1 MRAVQIHCLAGR
13 CHRKPRCA
21 AGLRPAGAIGNWLRE
36 NPDAQ
41 MVPRTFFFV
50 GKAAPAYRL
59 AKLIV
64 KFITNV
70 ANTIDDDPA
79 VRGRLKVVFLPEYNV
94 SLAERLIPAS
104 DIFNQISTAGYEASG
119 TSNMK
124 FMMNGALTV
133 GTRDGATIEMA
144 EEAGEENLFLFGLS
158 AEQVENSRA
167 WYNPHWHYEN
177 EPETRA
183 ALDLIFSDHFSRNE
197 PGLFAPLR
205 DTLLTQGDHSGGP
218 DLLLAGAGRAR
229 VTVYRSRRVGAQS
242 DSERSKFRE
251 VFERPYHCRIRSR
264 DLEGETMPSTLE
276 KRSAT
281 GQPKPG
287 TISPLA
293 GKPAPKEML
302 IDVARLEREYFA
314 RRPDVQDRNQ
324 LVSFGTSGH
333 RGSPLHGTF
342 TEAHILAI
350 TQAICDYRREQG
362 TDGPLYMGKDTHA
375 LSAPAQRTALEVLA
389 ANGVETIIQENDG
402 VTPTPVISRAIL
414 VYNGGRKA
422 HLADG
427 IVVTPSHNPPEDGGF
442 KYNPPNGG
450 PADTDVTRWVEDRAN
465 ELLRAGNVGV
475 KRIPFKKAI
484 QASTTDQEDFVLPY
498 VRDLKNVVDM
508 DAIRGANLKLG
519 VDPLGGAARSYWEPI
534 NSVYG
539 LDIVVVNPTI
549 DPTFSFMTVDHDGKI
564 RMDCSSP
571 YAMARLVGLK
581 DQYQVAFAN
590 DPDSDRH
597 GIVTPVAGLM
607 NPNHYLAVAIRY
619 LLTHRPQWGPGVVVG
634 KTLVSSSMIDRVVK
648 KLGRQLREVPV
659 GFKWFVPGLVDG
671 SYCFG
676 GEESAGASFLRLDG
690 TVWTTDKDG
699 PIMDL
704 LAAEI
709 TARTGKNPGEHY
721 REMTAEFG
729 TPYYTR
735 IDAPATPEQKAK
747 LQKLSPEA
755 VKESDLAGEPITA
768 KLTKAPGN
776 DASIGG
782 LKVVAESG
790 WFAARPSG
798 TENIYKIYA
807 ESFKGPAHLN
817 AIVSEAQEM
826 VNRALGA

>member
-1 MRAVQIHCLAGR
+1 M
-13 CHRKPRCA
+13 
-21 AGLRPAGAIGNWLRE
+21 
-36 NPDAQ
+36 
-41 MVPRTFFFV
+41 
-50 GKAAPAYRL
+50 
-59 AKLIV
+59 
-64 KFITNV
+64 
-70 ANTIDDDPA
+70 
-79 VRGRLKVVFLPEYNV
+79 
-94 SLAERLIPAS
+94 
-104 DIFNQISTAGYEASG
+104 
-119 TSNMK
+119 
-124 FMMNGALTV
+124 
-133 GTRDGATIEMA
+133 
-144 EEAGEENLFLFGLS
+144 
-158 AEQVENSRA
+158 
-167 WYNPHWHYEN
+167 
-177 EPETRA
+177 
-183 ALDLIFSDHFSRNE
+183 
-197 PGLFAPLR
+197 PG
-205 DTLLTQGDHSGGP
+205 
-218 DLLLAGAGRAR
+218 
-229 VTVYRSRRVGAQS
+229 
-242 DSERSKFRE
+242 
-251 VFERPYHCRIRSR
+251 
-264 DLEGETMPSTLE
+264 TLE
-276 KRSAT
+276 KQSVNA
-281 GQPKPG
+281 

-302 IDVARLEREYFA
+302 IDVARLEKDYFE
-314 RRPDVQDRNQ
+314 RHPDLSDPTQ

-333 RGSPLHGTF
+333 RGSPLQGTF

-350 TQAICDYRREQG
+350 TQAICDYRREAG

-375 LSAPAQRTALEVLA
+375 VSGPAQRTALEVLA
-389 ANGVETIIQENDG
+389 ANHVETIIQQADG

-414 VYNGGRKA
+414 VYNRSRKE

-442 KYNPPNGG
+442 KYNPTNGG
-450 PADTDVTRWVEDRAN
+450 PADTDVTHWVEDRAN
-465 ELLRAGNVGV
+465 DLLRAGNAGV
-475 KRIPFKKAI
+475 KRVPFTKAI
-484 QASTTDQEDFVLPY
+484 HASSTHQEDFVLPY
-498 VRDLKNVVDM
+498 VRDLKNVADI
-508 DAIRGANLKLG
+508 DAIRGAHLKLG
-519 VDPLGGAARSYWEPI
+519 VDPLGGASQPYWEPI
-534 NSVYG
+534 NSLYG
-539 LDIVVVNPTI
+539 LDVAVVNPVI

-619 LLTHRPQWGPGVVVG
+619 LLTHRPQWREDVLVG

-648 KLGRQLREVPV
+648 KLGRELREVPV
-659 GFKWFVPGLVDG
+659 GFKWFVPGLFSG

-690 TVWTTDKDG
+690 TVWSTDKDG
-699 PIMDL
+699 LIMDF

-709 TARTGKNPGEHY
+709 TARTGKDPGEHY
-721 REMTAEFG
+721 RELTAEFG

-735 IDAPATPEQKAK
+735 IDAPATPEQKAR
-747 LQKLSPEA
+747 LQKLSPDA

-776 DASIGG
+776 QAPIGG

-807 ESFKGPAHLN
+807 ESFSSQSHLN

-826 VNRALGA
+826 VNNALGPSAGNGGVP